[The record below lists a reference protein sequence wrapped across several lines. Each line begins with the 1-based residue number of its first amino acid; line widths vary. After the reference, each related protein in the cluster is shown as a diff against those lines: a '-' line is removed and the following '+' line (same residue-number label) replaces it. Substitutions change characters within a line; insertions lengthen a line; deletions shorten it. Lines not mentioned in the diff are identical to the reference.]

1 MKLHPEIDE
10 RLRAFILA
18 QPVFF
23 VGTAPSD
30 VDGHV
35 NVSPKGLA
43 GSLLVLGPHRVA
55 YLDYGGSG
63 AETAAHLRDNGR
75 IVLMFCAFEGPP
87 NIVRLHGHGRVRVP
101 GEPAFAALLD
111 AFGGAA
117 PHPGLR
123 TIIEV
128 EVSRVS
134 DSCGYSVP
142 LMTFEGDRDLLP
154 RYWERKTP
162 EQIRAYQAKK
172 NSTSVD
178 GLPALDPVAPDEPVP
193 AGQIARRSAAPAG

>member
-1 MKLHPEIDE
+1 MKLHPEIDD
-10 RLRAFILA
+10 RLREFILA

-43 GSLLVLGPHRVA
+43 GSLAVLGPHRVA

-75 IVLMFCAFEGPP
+75 IVLMFCAFDGPP
-87 NIVRLHGHGRVRVP
+87 NVVRLHGRGRVHLP
-101 GEPAFAALLD
+101 GEPGFDALLD

-117 PHPGLR
+117 PQPGLR
-123 TIIEV
+123 TIVEV

-134 DSCGYSVP
+134 DSCGFSVP
-142 LMTFEGDRDLLP
+142 LMTFQGDRDLLP

-162 EQIRAYQAKK
+162 EEIRAYQANK
-172 NSTSVD
+172 NSTSID
-178 GLPALDPVAPDEPVP
+178 GLPALDPAGPDPAVP
-193 AGQIARRSAAPAG
+193 AGQITRRPGPPAG